1 MLAVPCSC
9 WLGTEQSR
17 HLDPC
22 ATRNL
27 WSVYYSTFT
36 SEAPGLMPKVVAL
49 VAGLAAAPV
58 FLIAR
63 HKAYKESDCTGRCGL
78 LSNGQ
83 TMSLEKR
90 RVEGE

>member
-36 SEAPGLMPKVVAL
+36 SEAPGLMPIFVAL

-63 HKAYKESDCTGRCGL
+63 HKRTKRAIAPGGVGYSQWADDVPREAES
-78 LSNGQ
+78 
-83 TMSLEKR
+83 
-90 RVEGE
+90 